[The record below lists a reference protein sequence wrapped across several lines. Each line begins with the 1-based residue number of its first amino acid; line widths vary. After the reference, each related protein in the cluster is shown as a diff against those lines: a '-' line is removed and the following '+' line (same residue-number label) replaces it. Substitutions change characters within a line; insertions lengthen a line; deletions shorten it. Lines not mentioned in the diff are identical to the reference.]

1 MEARTWA
8 WVAAGTA
15 GVLLVVVLLLLAR
28 LRALRAQLD
37 VTRHEGERL
46 RTLARARAERS
57 SVLSHEI
64 RTPLTLVQGSAELLA
79 EETPG
84 PLNDRQRAFV
94 DTIVDSARRTITM
107 AEDLLTAARL
117 EARLFELHL
126 ERTDLRALARRTVGE
141 MRRLHGVTVLLDSRG
156 APLWLDLDR
165 NLMRQALWNLVNN
178 AVHHSGAGV
187 RIVVRITVGDDDVL
201 VSVADDGPGMTPEQR
216 AGLFLPF
223 VTGGGVTGRGTG
235 LGMMITREIVELHG
249 GRIFVDSTTR
259 VGTIILFTLPLRDD
273 AGHRRDDA
281 GRHDPAGRRPETTS
295 DGAPR

>member
-8 WVAAGTA
+8 WVAAGAA
-15 GVLLVVVLLLLAR
+15 GALLVVVLVLVGR
-28 LRALRAQLD
+28 LRTVREQLD

-46 RTLARARAERS
+46 RTLARARAERA

-64 RTPLTLVQGSAELLA
+64 RTPLTLVQGAAELLA

-84 PLNDRQRAFV
+84 PLNDRQHAFV
-94 DTIVDSARRTITM
+94 DTIVDNTRRTMTM

-117 EARLFELHL
+117 EARLFEVHL
-126 ERTDLRALARRTVGE
+126 ERTDLRALARRTVAE
-141 MRRLHGVTVLLDSRG
+141 MRRLHGVSVLLDSRG
-156 APLWLDLDR
+156 APLWLDVDR

-187 RIVVRITVGDDDVL
+187 RVVVRITVGDDIL
-201 VSVADDGPGMTPEQR
+201 VSVSDDGPGMTAEQR

-223 VTGGGVTGRGTG
+223 VTSGGVTGRGTG

-249 GRIFVDSTTR
+249 GRIFVDSATR
-259 VGTIILFTLPLRDD
+259 VGTTILFTLPLAATGKDR
-273 AGHRRDDA
+273 G
-281 GRHDPAGRRPETTS
+281 PAPAQTTE
-295 DGAPR
+295 GAAP